1 MSRSSGRGYRRH
13 FTPGI
18 RKDVDAMTRTN
29 ETFRRSPFIAIHVRR
44 GDKLRTKFHDIKHGV
59 KVNSN
64 GTICGEEFTAWAT
77 TT

>member
-1 MSRSSGRGYRRH
+1 
-13 FTPGI
+13 
-18 RKDVDAMTRTN
+18 MTHTN